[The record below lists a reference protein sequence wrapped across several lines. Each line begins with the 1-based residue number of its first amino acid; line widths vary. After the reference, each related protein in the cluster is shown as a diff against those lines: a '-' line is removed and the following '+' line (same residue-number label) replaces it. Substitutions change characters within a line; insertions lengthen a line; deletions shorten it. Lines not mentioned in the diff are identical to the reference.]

1 MAGDR
6 GHSSNNGFS
15 NNNGGFSTIAEE
27 KSPLVQLAKETIISL
42 DYVGVSSFLN
52 VNIGAQGTY
61 TPTSPAKKDINQK
74 DLKDSLADGLGED
87 DEESMDWWTKY
98 FASVDLMIKVG
109 ELRDRILKKVF
120 QTRRV
125 WPTGLRACSNNRCW
139 ERMWRGGKVVRL

>member
-1 MAGDR
+1 M
-6 GHSSNNGFS
+6 
-15 NNNGGFSTIAEE
+15 
-27 KSPLVQLAKETIISL
+27 
-42 DYVGVSSFLN
+42 GVSSFLN

-109 ELRDRILKKVF
+109 ELRDRILKKF
-120 QTRRV
+120 SK
-125 WPTGLRACSNNRCW
+125 P
-139 ERMWRGGKVVRL
+139 GGCGQPG

>member
-1 MAGDR
+1 MAGER

-15 NNNGGFSTIAEE
+15 SSGFSTIAEE

-42 DYVGVSSFLN
+42 DYVSVSSFIN
-52 VNIGAQGTY
+52 ANIGAQGTY

-109 ELRDRILKKVF
+109 ELR
-120 QTRRV
+120 
-125 WPTGLRACSNNRCW
+125 N
-139 ERMWRGGKVVRL
+139 M

>member
-1 MAGDR
+1 MAG

-109 ELRDRILKKVF
+109 KLR
-120 QTRRV
+120 
-125 WPTGLRACSNNRCW
+125 N
-139 ERMWRGGKVVRL
+139 M